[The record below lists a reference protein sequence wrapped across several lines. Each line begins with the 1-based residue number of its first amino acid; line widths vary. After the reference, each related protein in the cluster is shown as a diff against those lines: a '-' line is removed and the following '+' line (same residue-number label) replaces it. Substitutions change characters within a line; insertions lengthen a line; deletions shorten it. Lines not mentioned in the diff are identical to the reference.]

1 MGSHFLNRPSKKMF
15 KYILTISLLV
25 TAILAKPRAKKLA
38 RSEESSSWEWPSSW
52 DDISSGDW
60 PSSWD
65 DFSSGDM
72 PSSWDMGS
80 SGSGSPAGTWEAGL
94 TTKNQAAV
102 GNGLQAGMTFLQVTG
117 LQVGMIFL
125 LETCHL
131 AGIWE
136 VLDLDHQLVV
146 GTWEAGLTTKNQAAV
161 GNGLQAGMTF
171 LQVTGL
177 QVGMIFLL
185 ETFH

>member
-1 MGSHFLNRPSKKMF
+1 MGSHFLIRPSEKMF

-80 SGSGSPAGTWEAGL
+80 SGSGSPAGSWDMGSGFDNEEASGSWE
-94 TTKNQAAV
+94 
-102 GNGLQAGMTFLQVTG
+102 
-117 LQVGMIFL
+117 
-125 LETCHL
+125 
-131 AGIWE
+131 WPSS
-136 VLDLDHQLVV
+136 
-146 GTWEAGLTTKNQAAV
+146 
-161 GNGLQAGMTF
+161 
-171 LQVTGL
+171 
-177 QVGMIFLL
+177 
-185 ETFH
+185 